1 MFKCLFVAFMSL
13 IDAQCLQLISI
24 RARTLHLLHLATI
37 PELISIH
44 KKQDTLIETVAH
56 VVK

>member
-1 MFKCLFVAFMSL
+1 MEEISWQGILVMFKCLFVAFMSL

-24 RARTLHLLHLATI
+24 RARTLDLLHLAAI

-44 KKQDTLIETVAH
+44 KKTR
-56 VVK
+56 